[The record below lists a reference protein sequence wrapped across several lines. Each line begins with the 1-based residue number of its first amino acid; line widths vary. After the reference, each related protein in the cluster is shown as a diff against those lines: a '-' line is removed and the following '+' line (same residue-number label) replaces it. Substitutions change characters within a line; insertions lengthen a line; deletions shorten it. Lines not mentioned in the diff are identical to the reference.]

1 MTECSRVFLGDIMV
15 YDDPMVDPIS
25 TKYLTLKMVE
35 KSCCLRLCSL
45 LLRGRS
51 IKNRMEVISQ

>member
-35 KSCCLRLCSL
+35 KPCCLRLCSL
-45 LLRGRS
+45 LLPPSG
-51 IKNRMEVISQ
+51 NR